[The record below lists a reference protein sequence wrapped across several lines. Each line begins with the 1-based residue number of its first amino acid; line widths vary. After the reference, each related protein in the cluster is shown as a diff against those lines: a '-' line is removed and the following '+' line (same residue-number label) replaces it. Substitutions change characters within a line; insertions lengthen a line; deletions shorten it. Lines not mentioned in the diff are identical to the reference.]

1 MSHNFNSTSSVTME
15 NKEYDPIDLSK
26 NKLYA
31 TVEDDLRDCV
41 SPEIMEEAKR
51 IAAASTVS
59 SALAHMRV
67 KAGISQNMMAAALD
81 CSQPRIS
88 AIESATNDKMSMAAV
103 LKYVEVT
110 GFPFKVQLED
120 GRVIAVSSVPKGRK
134 SRKSVLRKP
143 VKPRTKV
150 HPSAIP
156 SPALPALLTVLGK
169 YYITHPT
176 KTNPLCSQ
184 LEK

>member
-15 NKEYDPIDLSK
+15 NKEYVPIDLSK
-26 NKLYA
+26 NKRYA

-110 GFPFKVQLED
+110 GLPFKV
-120 GRVIAVSSVPKGRK
+120 STVPKKRK
-134 SRKSVLRKP
+134 PGTSRKKM
-143 VKPRTKV
+143 
-150 HPSAIP
+150 
-156 SPALPALLTVLGK
+156 TV
-169 YYITHPT
+169 
-176 KTNPLCSQ
+176 
-184 LEK
+184 

>member
-1 MSHNFNSTSSVTME
+1 
-15 NKEYDPIDLSK
+15 
-26 NKLYA
+26 
-31 TVEDDLRDCV
+31 
-41 SPEIMEEAKR
+41 
-51 IAAASTVS
+51 
-59 SALAHMRV
+59 
-67 KAGISQNMMAAALD
+67 MMVAALD

-103 LKYVEVT
+103 LKYVEVM

-156 SPALPALLTVLGK
+156 SLALPALLTVLGK

-176 KTNPLCSQ
+176 KTNLLCSQ

>member
-15 NKEYDPIDLSK
+15 NKEYVPIDLSK
-26 NKLYA
+26 NNRYA

-110 GFPFKVQLED
+110 GFPFKVQLEFARALD
-120 GRVIAVSSVPKGRK
+120 IVIEIYRILDFVV
-134 SRKSVLRKP
+134 V
-143 VKPRTKV
+143 
-150 HPSAIP
+150 
-156 SPALPALLTVLGK
+156 
-169 YYITHPT
+169 
-176 KTNPLCSQ
+176 
-184 LEK
+184 

>member
-1 MSHNFNSTSSVTME
+1 MSHNFNSTSSETME
-15 NKEYDPIDLSK
+15 NKEYVPIDLSK
-26 NKLYA
+26 NKRYA
-31 TVEDDLRDCV
+31 TVKDALKDCV

-110 GFPFKVQLED
+110 GLPFKAQLED
-120 GRVIAVSSVPKGRK
+120 GRVVAVSSVPKSRRT
-134 SRKSVLRKP
+134 RKSVLQKP
-143 VKPRTKV
+143 VKPRAKEV
-150 HPSAIP
+150 SA
-156 SPALPALLTVLGK
+156 
-169 YYITHPT
+169 
-176 KTNPLCSQ
+176 
-184 LEK
+184 

>member
-1 MSHNFNSTSSVTME
+1 ME
-15 NKEYDPIDLSK
+15 NKEYVPIDLSK
-26 NKLYA
+26 NKRYA
-31 TVEDDLRDCV
+31 TVEDALKDCV

-67 KAGISQNMMAAALD
+67 KAGISQNMMVAALN

-110 GFPFKVQLED
+110 GLPFKAQLED
-120 GRVIAVSSVPKGRK
+120 GRVVAVSSGSKGRK
-134 SRKSVLRKP
+134 PRKRALQKP
-143 VKPRTKV
+143 VKPKAKEV
-150 HPSAIP
+150 SA
-156 SPALPALLTVLGK
+156 
-169 YYITHPT
+169 
-176 KTNPLCSQ
+176 
-184 LEK
+184 

>member
-1 MSHNFNSTSSVTME
+1 ME
-15 NKEYDPIDLSK
+15 NKEYVPIDLSK
-26 NKLYA
+26 NKRYA

-110 GFPFKVQLED
+110 GFP
-120 GRVIAVSSVPKGRK
+120 
-134 SRKSVLRKP
+134 SRFSWKTVGL
-143 VKPRTKV
+143 
-150 HPSAIP
+150 
-156 SPALPALLTVLGK
+156 LPCLPYRREGNLARACCENL
-169 YYITHPT
+169 
-176 KTNPLCSQ
+176 
-184 LEK
+184 